1 MDSYFGNRLSYIPE
15 ISDWDSNLDNANT
28 RFFSLY
34 NAPITNKIPIRNIRI
49 HEAYELIKSKA
60 FEHQTVR
67 LRELKGS
74 DEAKKFKISNFAF
87 VTFSGRFKER
97 SIRGLALCS
106 RYICLD
112 IDHIERNEINSYKQ
126 RILQNL
132 NPALM
137 FISPSGNG
145 LKIVFEVE
153 IDSGK
158 HSEYFQAFQ
167 IFFET
172 VIGLKIDLSGSDIS
186 RACFLPHDEEAYY
199 NEFPDILDRAFIDSF
214 TAGNQ
219 NLTLPANDQQCRS
232 SAFPHSVNEVF
243 NKLIR
248 WIDKS
253 DSFVNGNRNRYISKL
268 ANACNRYGISEN
280 ETLTRLLNFSETGFP
295 DKEIESIVR
304 SVYKHTERHNIASFQ
319 KTTTIEQHLDTNE
332 ENPISRL
339 TETTPLLPIDGFP
352 FHIQELI
359 KECVSIYGTP
369 RDFWAISFLQA
380 TAIALGSTYEISD
393 KYTNGALLWV
403 ALIGPSGTGKSEPI
417 DFAMRPIYK
426 AESALEENYLKEKAE
441 FETWFE
447 LSKKEKGEQGI
458 EPKKVP
464 KKKQYIAVD
473 STPEGLISAHQE
485 NRRGIAIVRD
495 ELIGW
500 ILDFGR
506 YARSGE
512 VQNMLS
518 TWSEKLFKIIRKNS
532 DSCSIEKP
540 FIPVFGGLQ
549 PAKLP
554 TLAKDDRALDG
565 FMQRFVF
572 AFPDAFL
579 KPDYNDETLR
589 HDFLS
594 HYESYIKSLLAFECQ
609 REPVRIT
616 KEALDI
622 YKQFYNKNTSLI
634 NSISCEYKKS
644 VYQKFE
650 IIVLRIAL
658 ILHASHHAFDK
669 QIQLPIQPETM
680 VAAVEMTEYFRIT
693 AQKVNQHI
701 GEGYASTGKVDN
713 KSIAQHLMRIGKISK
728 TNLALALN
736 TSRSQLDRLLNT
748 NGT

>member
-1 MDSYFGNRLSYIPE
+1 MKY
-15 ISDWDSNLDNANT
+15 
-28 RFFSLY
+28 FSLFR
-34 NAPITNKIPIRNIRI
+34 APITNKVPFKNAQIRDVYNAITN
-49 HEAYELIKSKA
+49 KS
-60 FEHQTVR
+60 FESQTAR
-67 LRELKGS
+67 LRSFLDY
-74 DEAKKFKISNFAF
+74 DEAKRFKAFNFDYA
-87 VTFSGRFKER
+87 TFSGSFNER
-97 SIRGLALCS
+97 SAQGLILRSPYLC
-106 RYICLD
+106 ID
-112 IDHIERNEINSYKQ
+112 IDHIGSDKIPSSQK
-126 RILQNL
+126 RIIDNL
-132 NPALM
+132 CPALM
-137 FISPSGNG
+137 FVSPSGDG
-145 LKIVFEVE
+145 LKVVFEINPE
-153 IDSGK
+153 AGT
-158 HSEYFQAFQ
+158 HSEYFLAFQ
-167 IFFET
+167 CFFEEIIS
-172 VIGLKIDLSGSDIS
+172 VKIDSSGSDIS
-186 RACFLPHDEEAYY
+186 RACFLPYDKDAYY
-199 NEFPDILDRAFIDSF
+199 NEFPDVQDRAFIDSF
-214 TAGNQ
+214 TASDRDYALLAKEHQLQPSAYNFSDNEIFN
-219 NLTLPANDQQCRS
+219 NLIIWVNK
-232 SAFPHSVNEVF
+232 SV
-243 NKLIR
+243 
-248 WIDKS
+248 
-253 DSFVNGNRNRYISKL
+253 SFINGSRNSYISKL
-268 ANACNRYGISEN
+268 ANACNRYGLSEN
-280 ETLTRLLNFSETGFP
+280 DTLTRLLSFSETGFP
-295 DKEIESIVR
+295 EKEIESVVR
-304 SVYKHTERHNIASFQ
+304 STYKHTERHNVASFQ
-319 KTTTIEQHLDTNE
+319 GTIVKE
-332 ENPISRL
+332 EPVTLKEEKQACPIS
-339 TETTPLLPIDGFP
+339 EKTPLLPISGFP
-352 FHIQELI
+352 FHLQEFI
-359 KECVSIYGTP
+359 KECVRVYGTP

-380 TAIALGSTYEISD
+380 TAIALGCSYEISD
-393 KYTNGALLWV
+393 KYSNGALLWV
-403 ALIGPSGTGKSEPI
+403 ALVGSSGAGKSEPLDI
-417 DFAMRPIYK
+417 AMRPIYK
-426 AESALEENYLKEKAE
+426 AESALEENYLNEKAE
-441 FETWFE
+441 YEAWLE

-518 TWSEKLFKIIRKNS
+518 TWSEKFFKIIRKNS
-532 DSCSIEKP
+532 DSSSIEKP

-572 AFPDAFL
+572 AFPDSFL

-589 HDFLS
+589 PDFLS

-616 KEALDI
+616 NEALNI
-622 YKQFYNKNTSLI
+622 YKQFYNKNTSFI

-669 QIQLPIQPETM
+669 QIQLPIQPDTM

-701 GEGYASTGKVDN
+701 GEGYASNGIVDN
-713 KSIAQHLMRIGKISK
+713 KSIAQYLMKIGKISK
-728 TNLALALN
+728 TNLAIALN

-748 NGT
+748 NGTKVQ